1 MSDIFANLG
10 SDLLAAL
17 AAAGAFITAIWVGN
31 SFIQRDTMSSRVK
44 ALEERRKALQAGL
57 RTTKRRKDH
66 KAAQSSMGAMRQVV
80 QRLQL
85 LRSQEA
91 EKISIK
97 MMRAGWR
104 SRDAVVIFF
113 FAKLCL
119 PILSGIGAILIF
131 YVFGKPDMTTTKK
144 AMYAIGMVLAG
155 SYAPELILKNFGDK
169 RKAKLRDG
177 LPDSLDLLVI
187 CAEAG
192 LSMDASLTRVARELG
207 PAYPELSEELGLTAI
222 ELNFLPERATAL
234 DNLALRV
241 DLSGVKALVGTLQQT
256 EKYGTPLAQALRVLS
271 GEFRNERLMKA
282 EEKAARL
289 PAIMTLPM
297 VIFILPP
304 LFIVLLG
311 PAIIR
316 TLDAIKNMH

>member
-1 MSDIFANLG
+1 MSELLGTFTSDI
-10 SDLLAAL
+10 LAAL

-31 SFIQRDTMSSRVK
+31 SLVQRDTMSGRVK

-57 RTTKRRKDH
+57 SSTKRRKDH
-66 KAAQSSMGAMRQVV
+66 KAAASSMGAMRQVV
-80 QRLQL
+80 QKLQL

-91 EKISIK
+91 DKISIK

-104 SRDAVVIFF
+104 GRDAVVIFF

-119 PILSGIGAILIF
+119 PILSGIAAIFLF
-131 YVFGKPDMTTTKK
+131 YVFGNPEMSSTKK
-144 AMYAIGMVLAG
+144 AFYAIGLVLAG
-155 SYAPELILKNFGDK
+155 SYAPELILKNFVDK
-169 RKAKLRDG
+169 RKSKLRDG

-192 LSMDASLTRVARELG
+192 LSMDASLNRVARELG

-222 ELNFLPERATAL
+222 ELNFLPERSTAL
-234 DNLALRV
+234 DNLAIRV
-241 DLSGVKALVGTLQQT
+241 DLAGVRALVGTLQQT
-256 EKYGTPLAQALRVLS
+256 EKYGTPLAQALRILS
-271 GEFRNERLMKA
+271 TEFRNERLMKA

-311 PAIIR
+311 PAIIK